1 MFQLLLSPATTTPL
15 ANGPSWHHR
24 LNVGSANLRPA
35 QFRADLAWHSRRVV
49 SPHELWRRVLS
60 VHRPSVVCRLSPT
73 GTSAWLPFD
82 NTTDADP
89 PRFFN
94 WKSLHLTNYP
104 ASDVLCRRTDTVGKT
119 SGFFH
124 RLLESRISPATF
136 VTNALRNRIH
146 PCDQN
151 PAGAERFKN
160 STAHGSERLPSYS
173 ELAKRF
179 LESRRFHSVIHSK

>member
-1 MFQLLLSPATTTPL
+1 MLVVGGTLPEHVSAFAITSHHDAACKRSP
-15 ANGPSWHHR
+15 WHHR
-24 LNVGSANLRPA
+24 HNVGSANLRPA
-35 QFRADLAWHSRRVV
+35 QFRADLAWRSRRVV

-104 ASDVLCRRTDTVGKT
+104 ASDVLCRRTDTVGGT
-119 SGFFH
+119 SGSRH
-124 RLLESRISPATF
+124 RLARSLISPATF
-136 VTNALRNRIH
+136 VNERTPKPALPVR
-146 PCDQN
+146 
-151 PAGAERFKN
+151 
-160 STAHGSERLPSYS
+160 SEPRWC
-173 ELAKRF
+173 RTD
-179 LESRRFHSVIHSK
+179 